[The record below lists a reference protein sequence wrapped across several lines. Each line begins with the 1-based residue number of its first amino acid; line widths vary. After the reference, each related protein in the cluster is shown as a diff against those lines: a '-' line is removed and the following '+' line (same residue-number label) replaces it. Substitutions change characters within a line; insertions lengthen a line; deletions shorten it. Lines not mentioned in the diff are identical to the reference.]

1 MAMVNLVET
10 AVSLDAL
17 REYARKELV
26 DLLNEMR
33 GGKVLVIDP
42 QMAGPLSLITEI
54 QLLKDHAVE
63 QLFYLE
69 PRELRTD
76 CQNIIFMVRPHLELM
91 QNMSIVIEGHKRKG
105 QEKQYAAIFVPCRT
119 VICEHVLQ
127 EQGLLMP
134 SLTVHDYRLD
144 LIPFDTDLLSMELD
158 YAFRDCYL
166 NGDHT
171 VLYFIARSIMKL
183 QSLYGLIPSIKGKG
197 KCAQMVADLVCKLR
211 RENFML
217 GDEQPVIPEIDQ
229 LIIIDREVDQVSPI
243 CTQLTYEGLIDELF
257 GINNSLVEVE
267 LEASVD
273 DIKKAQAMGN
283 STQPGEEGP
292 KLKKVQKHLNS
303 EDKLYSEIRD
313 MYFMNLGP
321 FLNKKAMDIKG
332 TYDEKGNM
340 RSKSTGEMKEFV
352 RKLNIIKEDHRSL
365 EFHTNM
371 AKKIKGTIQD
381 QSFRQRI
388 NIEQGLL
395 MGQQD
400 EANEYLE
407 TCIDKKESLYKV
419 LRLLCLKSLC
429 NNGVPKKEF
438 EFFRRE
444 IIQSYGYETILTLM
458 NLEKLGM
465 FKQNEGK
472 WNWKAVKTAF
482 KLINEDIDEEN
493 PQDIAYTH
501 CMYAPLSVRLVE
513 RACKGLWGDATT
525 KRALQLLPGPTVDI
539 PQEGTVP
546 GPPGSGRRPVTLV
559 FFAGGCTFAEITSLR
574 FLGEM
579 IGQDF
584 VIATTKLING
594 DTLMESIMEKV

>member
-1 MAMVNLVET
+1 MAMVNLIET

-42 QMAGPLSLITEI
+42 QFAGPLGLVTEI

-63 QLFYLE
+63 QLYYLE
-69 PRELRTD
+69 HSVDSVRTD
-76 CQNIIFMVRPHLELM
+76 CSNIIFMVRPHLDLM
-91 QNMSIVIEGHKRKG
+91 QAISTVIEGHKQRR
-105 QEKQYAAIFVPCRT
+105 QEKQYAVIFVPLRT
-119 VICEHVLQ
+119 VICEHVLE
-127 EQGLLMP
+127 EQGLLLP
-134 SLTVHDYRLD
+134 NLTLHDYKLD
-144 LIPFDTDLLSMELD
+144 LIPFDSDLLSMELD

-166 NGDHT
+166 NGDQT

-197 KCAQMVADLVCKLR
+197 KCAQRVAEMLVKMR

-257 GINNSLVEVE
+257 GIKNSLVEVE
-267 LEASVD
+267 LEASPD
-273 DIKKAQAMGN
+273 DKKGGN
-283 STQPGEEGP
+283 STANATEAGP
-292 KLKKVQKHLNS
+292 KLRKVQKHLNS

-340 RSKSTGEMKEFV
+340 SQKSTGEMKEFV

-407 TCIDKKESLYKV
+407 TCIDQKECIKKV

-429 NNGVPKKEF
+429 NNGIPKKEF
-438 EFFRRE
+438 EFYSRE
-444 IIQSYGYETILTLM
+444 ILQTYGYETILTLM

-465 FKQNEGK
+465 FKQNEAKG
-472 WNWKAVKTAF
+472 NWKAVKAAF

-493 PQDIAYTH
+493 PQDYAYTH

-579 IGQDF
+579 LGQDF

-594 DTLMESIMEKV
+594 DSLMDSIMESV